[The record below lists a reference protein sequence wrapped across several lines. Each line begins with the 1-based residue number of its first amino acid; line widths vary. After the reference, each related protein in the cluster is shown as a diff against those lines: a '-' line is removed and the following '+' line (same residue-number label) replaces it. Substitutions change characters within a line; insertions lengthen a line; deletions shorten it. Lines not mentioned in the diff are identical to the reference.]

1 MNLRSRKVS
10 ATFLIVPLLLIVDI
24 TPTTGLEFRRTSRLK
39 LISGYDDNIFEEAN
53 ERKNDEVVGI
63 LLSLNGKWVGGAQ
76 GSLGLD
82 YQGGYYKY
90 WSYSCETRCIHEF
103 MGWGKIRFSRNGTVG
118 LRGTMRYK
126 NYPNSD
132 RDNWLGN
139 GEIWLQ
145 LALPKGISGKLYY
158 YRSFLDYA
166 SYEFFDFN
174 SNRGGIS
181 LAKRISGR
189 LLIGI
194 GSSFDRVIYRRDSFD
209 YSELINE
216 DLVVE
221 KGKQI
226 DHLYQVT
233 LFLEYYRGF
242 LLKMDYSFERNNSNS
257 FGYSYRKHHIL
268 LVFAKNLLYRS
279 MIKLFF
285 AQQFKTYLES
295 TDQLLLLNLDTE
307 GEQDNIFVAE
317 LSRGFSSQFGAFLR
331 FHWTKN
337 ESLVRDRLY
346 EKKFTSIGIEYQFE

>member
-10 ATFLIVPLLLIVDI
+10 AIFLIVPLLYIVDSI
-24 TPTTGLEFRRTSRLK
+24 PAAGLEFKRTSRLRF
-39 LISGYDDNIFEEAN
+39 ISGYDDNIFEEAN
-53 ERKNDEVVGI
+53 ERINDEVVGI
-63 LLSLNGKWVGGAQ
+63 LLSLNGKWVGGVQ

-90 WSYSCETRCIHEF
+90 WSYSCETRSIHEI
-103 MGWGKIRFSRNGTVG
+103 MGWAKMRFSKRGTAG

-126 NYPNSD
+126 NYPSSD
-132 RDNWLGN
+132 RDNWLGT

-145 LALPKGISGKLYY
+145 LAFPKGISGRLSF
-158 YRSFLDYA
+158 YRSSLDYA

-174 SNRGGIS
+174 SNRGGLS
-181 LAKRISGR
+181 LAKKISR
-189 LLIGI
+189 KLLIGI
-194 GSSFDRVIYRRDSFD
+194 GSSFERVIYRRDSFD
-209 YSELINE
+209 YSELIHE
-216 DLVVE
+216 DVVVE

-242 LLKMDYSFERNNSNS
+242 LVKTDYSFERNNSNS

-268 LVFAKNLLYRS
+268 LVFAKNILCRS

-285 AQQFKTYLES
+285 AQQFKTYIES

-307 GEQDNIFVAE
+307 GEQDNIFIAE
-317 LSRGFSSQFGAFLR
+317 LSRGFSSQCTAFLR